1 MCICLYEFDRHGRA
15 GTSGYTDIR
24 VHLGGLPLCRKGSG
38 PESEP
43 KPRRQKPRISILQAS
58 GVCACACVCMCVP
71 TPRVTVLGH
80 SLWMKVIA
88 SGGQPAAEAQN
99 LVCVSANVCV

>member
-1 MCICLYEFDRHGRA
+1 MCARLYKYDRHGRA
-15 GTSGYTDIR
+15 RTSDHAAIG

-43 KPRRQKPRISILQAS
+43 KLRRQKPRIGIQQVSSVCVCLCVC
-58 GVCACACVCMCVP
+58 GCACLP
-71 TPRVTVLGH
+71 TPRVTVPGH

-88 SGGQPAAEAQN
+88 SGGQPAAEA
-99 LVCVSANVCV
+99 